1 LDRNNKD
8 INKDIV
14 AKLKQMLDEH
24 NVHAKGFRMARD
36 LLKDGELHDLKLKLI
51 AERKSDGEM
60 KGKGNVKRKRRKYML
75 GCWEEERR
83 VKTSC
88 IVFG

>member
-1 LDRNNKD
+1 MLCLD
-8 INKDIV
+8 
-14 AKLKQMLDEH
+14 
-24 NVHAKGFRMARD
+24 
-36 LLKDGELHDLKLKLI
+36 

-60 KGKGNVKRKRRKYML
+60 KGKGNVKRKRRKYIL

>member
-1 LDRNNKD
+1 MLCLD
-8 INKDIV
+8 
-14 AKLKQMLDEH
+14 
-24 NVHAKGFRMARD
+24 
-36 LLKDGELHDLKLKLI
+36 

-60 KGKGNVKRKRRKYML
+60 KGKGKENVKRKRRKYML